1 MKSRRAAAVF
11 VLAIIACSVLLAAGA
26 SADSK
31 DAKDT
36 KTKRKNLPT
45 KAFIHEG
52 KHWTVH
58 KTSEGRAFFYN
69 VESGATQWTDPRVEQ
84 MTPHQ
89 RMIVI
94 AMFATPF
101 VLMIAGGAAYILWVR
116 SKHPELLKGP
126 KKVKGLKNWERALQ
140 PPKVNKPRARSSSP
154 PPEDAVK
161 RAAAAP
167 AAAASAAEV
176 KKDQ

>member
-11 VLAIIACSVLLAAGA
+11 VLAIIACSALLAAGA
-26 SADSK
+26 PADSK
-31 DAKDT
+31 DAKP
-36 KTKRKNLPT
+36 KRKNLPT

-84 MTPHQ
+84 MTPQQ
-89 RMIVI
+89 RIVVI

-140 PPKVNKPRARSSSP
+140 PPKVAKPRGRSSSP

-161 RAAAAP
+161 RGALP
-167 AAAASAAEV
+167 AAAAEE

>member
-1 MKSRRAAAVF
+1 MKTSRRAAAVF
-11 VLAIIACSVLLAAGA
+11 VLAIIACSALLAAGA

-31 DAKDT
+31 DAKP
-36 KTKRKNLPT
+36 KRKNLPT

-58 KTSEGRAFFYN
+58 KTPEGRAFFYN
-69 VESGATQWTDPRVEQ
+69 VESGATQWTDPRVVDL
-84 MTPHQ
+84 TPQQ
-89 RMIVI
+89 RMMVF

-101 VLMIAGGAAYILWVR
+101 ALMLAGGAAYILWVR

-126 KKVKGLKNWERALQ
+126 KKVKGLKNWEKALQ
-140 PPKVNKPRARSSSP
+140 PPKVAKPRGRSSSP

-161 RAAAAP
+161 RAASPP
-167 AAAASAAEV
+167 AAGSAEE